1 MFIFPEEDEMMYG
14 VRQSD
19 NFLTLLEKNTHTFCA
34 IPLVSEG
41 ALALGCK
48 HFSLSLLLITLDA
61 L

>member
-19 NFLTLLEKNTHTFCA
+19 NCLTRLEKNTHTFCA

-41 ALALGCK
+41 ALALGL
-48 HFSLSLLLITLDA
+48 LSGPIFFHVF
-61 L
+61 